1 MSLAAEGITKCFGDL
16 VAVATLDLE
25 ARPGEVLAVLG
36 PNGAGKTTTLDML
49 SGTTRPDSG
58 EVHWD
63 GKPAQPGQL
72 RRIVGVG
79 PQTVQTWPR
88 LTCTEQVV
96 FLARLHGLG
105 KAAANDRARVL
116 LDRVGLYPKW
126 DAQARTLSG
135 GMLRRLNIALALV
148 ADPPAV
154 VLDEPEAGLDPQSRV
169 LIRDLIA
176 ELAGDRVVIIT
187 SHDLAEVERV
197 ADRILILDHGRGIA
211 EGSPRELLDRFDLGQ
226 TVEFSIDPADAATLV
241 TALHRFGSAAT
252 ATATGD
258 LVTARRTVDGSG
270 LSALLLAAEGCG
282 VPLRGVQTRE
292 PSLEDVFLHLT
303 GRGLRE

>member
-1 MSLAAEGITKCFGDL
+1 MSLGAEGITKRFGDV

-25 ARPGEVLAVLG
+25 ARPGSVLAVVG

-58 EVHWD
+58 VVTWE
-63 GKPAQPGQL
+63 GLPAAPGHL
-72 RRIVGVG
+72 RRLVGVS

-88 LTCTEQVV
+88 LTCAEQLV
-96 FLARLHGLG
+96 FLARLYGLG
-105 KAAANDRARVL
+105 RAAATDRADRL
-116 LDRVGLYPKW
+116 LDRVGLRAKR

-148 ADPPAV
+148 SDPPAV

-169 LIRDLIA
+169 LIRDLIG
-176 ELAGDRVVIIT
+176 ELALDKVVIVT

-197 ADRILILDHGRGIA
+197 ADRILILDHGLGIA
-211 EGSPRELLDRFDLGQ
+211 DGTPRELLDRFDLGR
-226 TVEFSIDPADAATLV
+226 TVDFGTDRNQADALLAAVRRT
-241 TALHRFGSAAT
+241 GAT
-252 ATATGD
+252 ATASGD
-258 LVTARRTVDGSG
+258 LVTARLADGNG
-270 LSALLLAAEGCG
+270 LSALLFAAETSG
-282 VPLRGVQTRE
+282 VPVRAVHTRE

>member
-1 MSLAAEGITKCFGDL
+1 MSLGAEGITKRFGDV

-25 ARPGEVLAVLG
+25 ARPGAVLAVVG

-58 EVHWD
+58 VVTWE
-63 GKPAQPGQL
+63 GLPAAPGHL
-72 RRIVGVG
+72 RRLVGVS

-88 LTCTEQVV
+88 LTCAEQLV
-96 FLARLHGLG
+96 FLARLYGLG
-105 KAAANDRARVL
+105 RATATDRADRL
-116 LDRVGLYPKW
+116 LDRVGLRAKR

-148 ADPPAV
+148 SDPPAV

-169 LIRDLIA
+169 LIRDLIG
-176 ELAGDRVVIIT
+176 ELALDKVVIVT

-197 ADRILILDHGRGIA
+197 ADRILILDHGLGIA
-211 EGSPRELLDRFDLGQ
+211 DGTPRELLDRFDLGR
-226 TVEFSIDPADAATLV
+226 TVDFGTDRNQADALLAAVRRT
-241 TALHRFGSAAT
+241 GAT
-252 ATATGD
+252 ATASGD
-258 LVTARRTVDGSG
+258 LVTARLADGNG
-270 LSALLLAAEGCG
+270 LSALLFAAETSG
-282 VPLRGVQTRE
+282 VPVRAVHTRE

>member
-1 MSLAAEGITKCFGDL
+1 MSLAAEGITKRFGDL
-16 VAVATLDLE
+16 VAVDALDLE
-25 ARPGEVLAVLG
+25 ARAGEVLAVLG

-58 EVHWD
+58 EVLWE
-63 GKPAQPGQL
+63 GKPAQPDHL
-72 RRIVGVG
+72 RRWIGVG
-79 PQTVQTWPR
+79 PQAAQTWPR
-88 LTCTEQVV
+88 LTCAEQLV
-96 FLARLHGLG
+96 FLARLYGLNR
-105 KAAANDRARVL
+105 ASATDRAALL
-116 LDRVGLYPKW
+116 LDRVGLRAKR

-148 ADPPAV
+148 SDPPAV

-176 ELAGDRVVIIT
+176 ELATDRVVIVT

-197 ADRILILDHGRGIA
+197 ADRILILDHGRRIA
-211 EGSPRELLDRFDLGQ
+211 EGSPRELLDRYDLGA
-226 TVEFSIDPADAATLV
+226 TVEFSVDPEETGTLLN
-241 TALHRFGSAAT
+241 ALSRQGALAEAT
-252 ATATGD
+252 AD
-258 LVTARRTVDGSG
+258 RVTARLATNSPG
-270 LSALLLAAEGCG
+270 LSALLLAAEHSG
-282 VPLRGVQTRE
+282 VTLRGVQTRE

>member
-1 MSLAAEGITKCFGDL
+1 
-16 VAVATLDLE
+16 
-25 ARPGEVLAVLG
+25 
-36 PNGAGKTTTLDML
+36 
-49 SGTTRPDSG
+49 
-58 EVHWD
+58 
-63 GKPAQPGQL
+63 
-72 RRIVGVG
+72 
-79 PQTVQTWPR
+79 
-88 LTCTEQVV
+88 V

-105 KAAANDRARVL
+105 KAAATERAHLL
-116 LDRVGLYPKW
+116 LDRVGLHPKR

-148 ADPPAV
+148 PDPPAV

-176 ELAGDRVVIIT
+176 ELAGDRVVIVT

-197 ADRILILDHGRGIA
+197 ADRILILDHGHSIA
-211 EGSPRELLDRFDLGQ
+211 EGSPRELLDGFDLGQ
-226 TVEFSIDPADAATLV
+226 TVDFSIDPSDAGTLL
-241 TALHRFGSAAT
+241 TALHRIGAT
-252 ATATGD
+252 ATASGD
-258 LVTARRTVDGSG
+258 RVTARQAIDGSG
-270 LSALLLAAEGCG
+270 LSTLLLAAERCG